1 MSQTIHTTKK
11 IHITCKQYKQVD
23 TRGKRV
29 SCSKL
34 NKIEPVK
41 VTISIELFKSNH
53 VESNNIKT
61 KNNKKKKLSTIYCS
75 YVTLGNATTRRVV
88 KLFLPKFL

>member
-29 SCSKL
+29 SSSKL

-61 KNNKKKKLSTIYCS
+61 KNNKKKNYQQFIAVMS
-75 YVTLGNATTRRVV
+75 R
-88 KLFLPKFL
+88 